1 MNYNDYLLTDYWKMV
16 SQAVKARAGYRCQIC
31 NSGLDLQAHH
41 RTYEHRGNE
50 INHLDD
56 LTCLCRRCHAV
67 FHGKQEAPAPT
78 PTPNP
83 VKPVKANLMMITK
96 DNFRRVRNNKEMWWW
111 MKENGI
117 EPDKKGWAKRM
128 IGQIVPKHFLR
139 GDR

>member
-31 NSGLDLQAHH
+31 NSELDLQAHH

-78 PTPNP
+78 PTPAP
-83 VKPVKANLMMITK
+83 PKPVKTNLVLVTK
-96 DNFRRVRNNKEMWWW
+96 NNFRRVKNNKEMWWW

-128 IGQIVPKHFLR
+128 IGQIVPTHFLR
-139 GDR
+139 GER